1 MGICRSGTDDNRL
14 RKGFSDA
21 SAWALPCGRSFPPG
35 EEGLGPVATRQGA
48 GSYRML
54 GRVSVSEAGGSPSI
68 LTADR
73 GAGEPPEGGSGDQA
87 LVCMETP
94 ELFVR
99 CGLLG
104 SSFGEFQGLGRWPGS
119 LLPTRVPG
127 DSDTAPLGRAGEAQG
142 LAPAVGR
149 QGRLPLR
156 ALCAP
161 HADCGGP
168 SGQAQMTPLSLSTGW
183 CT

>member
-1 MGICRSGTDDNRL
+1 MQVHGPGRVGGHIPRGRRPRASGHKAGR
-14 RKGFSDA
+14 RKLQDA
-21 SAWALPCGRSFPPG
+21 
-35 EEGLGPVATRQGA
+35 
-48 GSYRML
+48 
-54 GRVSVSEAGGSPSI
+54 GRVSISEEGGSPSI
-68 LTADR
+68 PTADR

-87 LVCMETP
+87 LVCTEAP
-94 ELFVR
+94 ELFAS

-104 SSFGEFQGLGRWPGS
+104 SSFGEFQGLGRWLGS

-142 LAPAVGR
+142 LAPAAGR

-156 ALCAP
+156 ALRAP